1 MSAIA
6 DSSNSDTT
14 NDKVTA
20 YHPALAVGLDVG
32 ATKIAGGVV
41 GFPAATIHH
50 RRVIPTA
57 AWRDA
62 NAVLDDC
69 LVLANE
75 LLSMAKARATGA
87 NHPVSVCI
95 AVPENVDL
103 EGRVTSTNTLAW
115 RGLPL
120 QEMFDRIAPAVV
132 ESDVRAAALA
142 ESLWGAGRGCRLFVY
157 LTVGS
162 GISHTL
168 MIDGVAYR
176 GATGNAITSAS
187 SPLSTVCTECGLR
200 LEPVLDLIA
209 GGLALPRRYNALGTQ
224 AVDSA
229 RDVLALAAA
238 GDPAAVD
245 VVRSAG
251 EALGVT
257 AGFLVNVLDPEI
269 LVVGGG
275 LGLAGGLYWESFL
288 ASTRCHIW
296 SDVNRDLPIVPAA
309 LGVDA
314 GLIGAAATAWHR
326 FASPHLPPSDRGFA
340 TNAL

>member
-1 MSAIA
+1 MTATA

-14 NDKVTA
+14 NGKGSA
-20 YHPALAVGLDVG
+20 YYPTLTVGLDVG

-41 GFPAATIHH
+41 EFPAVTVHH

-69 LVLANE
+69 LALADG
-75 LLSMAKARATGA
+75 LLALAKARAA
-87 NHPVSVCI
+87 SASNPVSVCL

-103 EGRVTSTNTLAW
+103 EGRVTSTNTFAW

-120 QEMFDRIAPAVV
+120 QEMFHRLAPAVV

-168 MIDGVAYR
+168 MIDGVAYA

-187 SPLSTVCTECGLR
+187 SPLSTVCTECGSQ

-209 GGLALPRRYNALGTQ
+209 GGLALPRRYNARSIHV
-224 AVDSA
+224 VDSA
-229 RDVLALAAA
+229 REVLALAAA

-288 ASTRCHIW
+288 ASTRYHIW
-296 SDVNRDLPIVPAA
+296 SDVNRGLPIVPAA

-314 GLIGAAATAWHR
+314 GLIGAAATAWRR
-326 FASPHLPPSDRGFA
+326 FALPHLIPSERRIAPD
-340 TNAL
+340 TL